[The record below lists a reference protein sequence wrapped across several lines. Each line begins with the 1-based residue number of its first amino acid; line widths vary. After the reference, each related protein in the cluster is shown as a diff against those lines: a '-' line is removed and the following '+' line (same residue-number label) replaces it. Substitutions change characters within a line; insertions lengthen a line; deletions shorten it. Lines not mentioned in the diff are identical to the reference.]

1 MRLFAAPSSEE
12 WFAIIIVFIL
22 VGILISS
29 AEVIRRMMNG
39 GSEVTRK
46 FVHVVAGVLM
56 MVSPF
61 IFHSGIPVLVI
72 TGMMVL
78 ATFLSIKL
86 DLLKSIHGTD
96 RTSYGTTYHPLSFF
110 ILVLLFWDRSPE
122 ILTISISILAVP
134 DALAAMVGQRVKNP
148 HFIELDLERK
158 TVEGT
163 VTMFVSSLLCILL
176 LFFYFDIQTH
186 HSMFLV
192 IVLTAMF
199 VTGWELISFKG
210 SDNLTVPLS
219 AAFILNVF
227 MFPTPFHPSEQM
239 ITAFGLGLLI
249 GLFSFFFNF
258 LSLSGSIATF
268 LLAVIV
274 YGIGGWVWT
283 VPILMFFIASSLLS
297 KYGKAKKKRL
307 EKIFD
312 KSSKRDSGQVAA
324 NGGLAGLIIL
334 LWYCYPEWNE
344 LYLYYLATIA
354 AVTADTWGTEIGTL
368 MKGKPRSIIT
378 LSPVDVGTSGGVS
391 IAGFV
396 GGAAGAVLIAASA
409 ALFDDSMITWMI
421 AVKLVVS
428 GVIGS
433 VVDSLLGATVQAQF
447 VTPDGGVTERTSV
460 NGIPTTL
467 VRGFRWMNN
476 DLVNLCCGMSGAV
489 VAYLLL

>member
-1 MRLFAAPSSEE
+1 MRLFADPTSEE
-12 WFAIIIVFIL
+12 WMFIVVVFFL
-22 VGILISS
+22 VGVLVAA
-29 AEVIRRMMNG
+29 AELVRRMMNG
-39 GSEVTRK
+39 GSEMTRK

-56 MVSPF
+56 MSSPF
-61 IFHSGIPVLVI
+61 VFHSGIPVLVI
-72 TGMMVL
+72 TGIMVI

-86 DLLKSIHGTD
+86 DFLKSLHGTD

-122 ILTISISILAVP
+122 ILTISISILAIP
-134 DALAAMVGQRVKNP
+134 DALAAMVGQRVKDP
-148 HFIELDLERK
+148 HYIELDLERK

-163 VTMFVSSLLCILL
+163 LTMFVSSLLCIFF
-176 LFFYFDIQTH
+176 LFDHFDIQT
-186 HSMFLV
+186 SASTALV
-192 IVLTAMF
+192 ILVTALF

-219 AAFILNVF
+219 AAFILYYFV
-227 MFPTPFHPSEQM
+227 FPTPVHPSEQM
-239 ITAFGLGLLI
+239 IVAFILGILI

-274 YGIGGWVWT
+274 YGIGGWLWT

-307 EKIFD
+307 ELIFD

-324 NGGLAGLIIL
+324 NGGLAGMIIV
-334 LWYCYPEWNE
+334 LWFCFPDWEQ
-344 LYLYYLATIA
+344 LYLLYLASIA

-368 MKGKPRSIIT
+368 LKGKPRSIIT
-378 LSPVDVGTSGGVS
+378 LRPVDVGTSGGVS
-391 IAGFV
+391 LAGFA
-396 GGAAGAVLIAASA
+396 GGAVGAGLIAASA
-409 ALFDDSMITWMI
+409 AIFDSAMITWSI
-421 AVKLVVS
+421 ALKLVLS

-433 VVDSLLGATVQAQF
+433 IVDSLLGATVQAQY
-447 VTPDGGVTERTSV
+447 VTAEGGITERTTIDGV
-460 NGIPTTL
+460 LTTL

-476 DLVNLCCGMSGAV
+476 DLVNLSCGLSGAL